1 MSHYQH
7 LQLVLLEFWLQ
18 GLWLIVHGHSLFR
31 SSFRIF
37 TLASWATF
45 GNSFPSAF
53 LPIDAEMFL
62 DTIEKKSQWIKPVI
76 WRPFPQLFLSGIMG
90 EKGESFDTFLLF
102 YFFNLS
108 LSRLEKHPVFRF
120 PDGPSSMII
129 YCVDMRRLVSNKQR
143 STNFQRNSNHLLKN

>member
-18 GLWLIVHGHSLFR
+18 GLWLIVYGHSLFR
-31 SSFRIF
+31 SSFRTF

-53 LPIDAEMFL
+53 LPIDAEIFL
-62 DTIEKKSQWIKPVI
+62 DTVEKSMDQTSHLKTLPTIVSI
-76 WRPFPQLFLSGIMG
+76 WNNGG
-90 EKGESFDTFLLF
+90 KGRKLWYLLAF
-102 YFFNLS
+102 FIFFNLS